1 MADTRSKEGS
11 FQWAIK
17 TGDLKGV
24 QDYIE
29 KEKIDLNK
37 PDTTVKKRTP
47 LHYAADFGQVEV
59 IKLLLTKGAKIE
71 VKDGFGITPLL
82 AAVYEGH
89 EDAVAFLLSKGASTN
104 VKGPDGLTPL
114 EAAES
119 QSMKDLLKGKK

>member
-37 PDTTVKKRTP
+37 PDNTVKKRTP
-47 LHYAADFGQVEV
+47 LHYAADFGQGN
-59 IKLLLTKGAKIE
+59 LNFFHAKP
-71 VKDGFGITPLL
+71 TL
-82 AAVYEGH
+82 Y
-89 EDAVAFLLSKGASTN
+89 S
-104 VKGPDGLTPL
+104 
-114 EAAES
+114 
-119 QSMKDLLKGKK
+119 KDLCIIYSSYNAC

>member
-17 TGDLKGV
+17 TGDVKGV

-47 LHYAADFGQVEV
+47 LHYAADFGQ
-59 IKLLLTKGAKIE
+59 GN
-71 VKDGFGITPLL
+71 
-82 AAVYEGH
+82 
-89 EDAVAFLLSKGASTN
+89 STN
-104 VKGPDGLTPL
+104 FSCLHQINYSYKFCTIFNTTNTC
-114 EAAES
+114 
-119 QSMKDLLKGKK
+119 

>member
-1 MADTRSKEGS
+1 MADSRSKEGS

-47 LHYAADFGQVEV
+47 LHYAADFGQ
-59 IKLLLTKGAKIE
+59 GNSKI
-71 VKDGFGITPLL
+71 FR
-82 AAVYEGH
+82 A
-89 EDAVAFLLSKGASTN
+89 
-104 VKGPDGLTPL
+104 
-114 EAAES
+114 
-119 QSMKDLLKGKK
+119 